1 MTLTLS
7 PEIERLLNK
16 AAQQQGRTPEE
27 LAEQTL
33 REKYAL
39 PEESHEE
46 KKARIQ
52 EIMGSMAYLGPSR
65 ITEDRAEEVA
75 REEREERRQ
84 EALARIR
91 SGYYQSRLSSTEDYM
106 ARKAEEKAL
115 EERHWCK

>member
-39 PEESHEE
+39 PRESHEE

-52 EIMGSMAYLGPSR
+52 ALRGSMAYLGPSH
-65 ITEDRAEEVA
+65 IAEERA
-75 REEREERRQ
+75 GEIAGEEQAYQERQ
-84 EALARIR
+84 HKQL
-91 SGYYQSRLSSTEDYM
+91 M
-106 ARKAEEKAL
+106 
-115 EERHWCK
+115 